1 MRKDFKQIGYTIS
14 LFFLGLLAWNPW
26 IGLPNDGVI
35 DTLDYELR
43 LLFILVILLMLPR
56 ALETVDYNKAAKK
69 LEQKDE
75 KDSEEEVYVVVKKWN
90 FPKVYRVPYAVESG
104 RQEK

>member
-1 MRKDFKQIGYTIS
+1 MRKDFKQIGYAIS

-35 DTLDYELR
+35 DTREYELR

-56 ALETVDYNKAAKK
+56 ALETVDYNKAAEKN
-69 LEQKDE
+69 EGKDE
-75 KDSEEEVYVVVKKWN
+75 KEDEVQK
-90 FPKVYRVPYAVESG
+90 
-104 RQEK
+104 Q

>member
-1 MRKDFKQIGYTIS
+1 MRKDFKQIGYAIS

-35 DTLDYELR
+35 DTREYELR

-56 ALETVDYNKAAKK
+56 ALETVDYNKAAEKN
-69 LEQKDE
+69 EGKDE
-75 KDSEEEVYVVVKKWN
+75 KEDEVQK
-90 FPKVYRVPYAVESG
+90 P
-104 RQEK
+104 

>member
-1 MRKDFKQIGYTIS
+1 MRKDFKQIGYAIS

-35 DTLDYELR
+35 DTREYELR

-56 ALETVDYNKAAKK
+56 ALETVDYNRAAEKN
-69 LEQKDE
+69 EGKDE
-75 KDSEEEVYVVVKKWN
+75 KEDEVQK
-90 FPKVYRVPYAVESG
+90 
-104 RQEK
+104 Q